1 MSDTR
6 YAERELDILAEQIPN
21 SVVLPFRDQIL
32 AICEA
37 FLESGQSGMS
47 APFVATALSNT
58 IKKLLL
64 FEPICDITGDESEWV
79 DVSSFMGNPCWQNT
93 RCSSLFKNEN
103 GICTY
108 GQAIVWRGE
117 QEYDTYTGG
126 VYSGVGEF
134 ELISSSQCVKFPFK
148 PKTFY
153 VDVIRIPISKELAD
167 LRDIHYTEDGSGECY
182 YSVVKNPKQLEEVFS
197 YYTKRVL

>member
-58 IKKLLL
+58 IKNYYSLNLYVILRVMKVNGMM
-64 FEPICDITGDESEWV
+64 CQD
-79 DVSSFMGNPCWQNT
+79 T

-148 PKTFY
+148 PKTSY